1 MDVTL
6 FPTKGNLI
14 VAKSTLA
21 LSRQGYDL
29 LDKKRNILVREMMML
44 VERAKGIQ
52 NEILATFSDAYAALQ
67 TANVTMGIS
76 EVTQIGLGVPEENG
90 VIIQDHSIMGVDIP
104 VVTLK
109 YSPLEPT
116 YGFLRTSVA
125 LDLARDRFNKVKQLT
140 CEIAEIENA
149 IYRLATNIRRTQKRA
164 NALRNIMIPKYEHI
178 TAEIANALEEKDRE
192 EFARLKVIKRT
203 KEKAGA

>member
-44 VERAKGIQ
+44 VDRAKGIQ
-52 NEILATFSDAYAALQ
+52 NEILITFSDAYSALQ
-67 TANVTMGIS
+67 TANVTIGIS

-90 VIIQDHSIMGVDIP
+90 VVIQDHSIMGVDIP

-109 YSPLEPT
+109 DSPLEPT

-125 LDLARDRFNKVKQLT
+125 LDLARDRFNKVKRLT

-164 NALRNIMIPKYEHI
+164 NALRNIMIPKYEQI
-178 TAEIANALEEKDRE
+178 TADIANALEEKDRE

>member
-1 MDVTL
+1 MDMTL

-14 VAKSTLA
+14 VAKSTLV

-44 VERAKGIQ
+44 VDRAKAIQ
-52 NEILATFSDAYAALQ
+52 NEILATFADAYEALQ
-67 TANVTMGIS
+67 TANITIGIS
-76 EVTQIGLGVPEENG
+76 EVNQIGLGVPEENG

-109 YSPLEPT
+109 DVPLEPT

-125 LDLARDRFNKVKQLT
+125 LDLARDRFTKVKRLT

-164 NALRNIMIPKYEHI
+164 NALRNIMIPKYEQI
-178 TAEIANALEEKDRE
+178 TADIANALEEKDRE